1 MRWQG
6 KERTESRGSK
16 LVAVGT
22 ALGLGA
28 SVARQKKRSSLR
40 SSTQDAFFAA
50 AEIFEKDEVDVA
62 IIGAGP
68 GGTLM
73 AYLLAEQHG
82 KKVCLIDPM
91 PSKKWPN
98 NYGVWQAE
106 WDALAAK
113 LGLDLR
119 SCLGVQWEVT
129 DTFFGGSW
137 ELPIENRLRLDRPYG
152 RVDRVKLKELLRS
165 SPNVQVIEAEV
176 EAEAI
181 ASNIF
186 DSPAIR
192 HGATGSIILL
202 SNGSALRTKL
212 IVDSTGFESRLTR
225 RLSPAGQP
233 PAPAPGYQIA
243 YGCEVVVDGSFHYAP
258 EAMTLFDYR
267 TDHLSFDKEWEERAK
282 KEPTFMYVMP
292 LGPVPGE
299 PDAQRVFF
307 EETSLVARPAISFE
321 ECKRR
326 CFARLKHLGIS
337 YRPETI
343 SDEEFC
349 YIPMGGPLP
358 EPGQRIIAFGAAAAM
373 VHPSTGYQLC
383 RMMAASKDVAD
394 VIADGLGK
402 GLMPDAVAASA
413 YEAIWS
419 EQNQAQR
426 DFAIF
431 GGEFL
436 MELDVA
442 GLRGWFQG
450 FFNLPE
456 DLWAGFLAGWPSL
469 PGNQNHESWLAR
481 LTFGLQLVTKIP
493 PPIALKL
500 IAGIARFSLTYG
512 VSLIRS
518 VTPLFGTPPSY
529 AWTPPVPKEEV
540 GDVAAKTEAFAMMK
554 AGKETSKKRV
564 PQGKQL
570 A

>member
-1 MRWQG
+1 
-6 KERTESRGSK
+6 
-16 LVAVGT
+16 
-22 ALGLGA
+22 
-28 SVARQKKRSSLR
+28 VARQKKRSSLR

-358 EPGQRIIAFGAAAAM
+358 EPGQRIIA
-373 VHPSTGYQLC
+373 
-383 RMMAASKDVAD
+383 
-394 VIADGLGK
+394 
-402 GLMPDAVAASA
+402 SA

-554 AGKETSKKRV
+554 AGKQPSKKRV

>member
-1 MRWQG
+1 
-6 KERTESRGSK
+6 
-16 LVAVGT
+16 
-22 ALGLGA
+22 
-28 SVARQKKRSSLR
+28 LR
-40 SSTQDAFFAA
+40 AATQDAFFAA
-50 AEIFEKDEVDVA
+50 AEIFDEDEVDVA

-91 PSKKWPN
+91 ASKKWPN

-113 LGLDLR
+113 LSLDLR
-119 SCLGVQWEVT
+119 QCLQVEWEVT

-137 ELPIENRLRLDRPYG
+137 ELPIENRLRLQRPYA
-152 RVDRVKLKELLRS
+152 RVDGSKLKKLLRS
-165 SPNVQVIEAEV
+165 SSKVKVIESEV
-176 EAEAI
+176 EAEAV

-192 HGATGSIILL
+192 HSATGSIILL
-202 SNGSALRTKL
+202 SNGSAVRTKL

-225 RLSPAGQP
+225 RLPAAGQP

-243 YGCEVVVDGSFHYAP
+243 YGCEVVVDGPLHYAP

-299 PDAQRVFF
+299 ADAQRVFF

-321 ECKRR
+321 ECKQR
-326 CFARLKHLGIS
+326 CFARLNHLGIS

-394 VIADGLGK
+394 AIADGLGK
-402 GLMPDAVAASA
+402 GLKPDAVAASA
-413 YEAIWS
+413 YQAIWS

-469 PGNQNHESWLAR
+469 PGNKNHESWLAR

-493 PPIALKL
+493 PPVALKL
-500 IAGIARFSLTYG
+500 IAAIGRFSLTYG

-529 AWTPPVPKEEV
+529 AWTPPVPKEEI
-540 GDVAAKTEAFAMMK
+540 GDVAAKTEALAMIQ
-554 AGKETSKKRV
+554 AGKQEKHAAKDAKEKV
-564 PQGKQL
+564 PEGKQL